1 MIGEFFSFYLYGS
14 LITFVSV
21 FGIEYR
27 RSNERDYS
35 GLGLILLLGYAT
47 YTAIVWSLFWGATLF
62 DRLGINL

>member
-47 YTAIVWSLFWGATLF
+47 YTAIVWPLFWGATLF